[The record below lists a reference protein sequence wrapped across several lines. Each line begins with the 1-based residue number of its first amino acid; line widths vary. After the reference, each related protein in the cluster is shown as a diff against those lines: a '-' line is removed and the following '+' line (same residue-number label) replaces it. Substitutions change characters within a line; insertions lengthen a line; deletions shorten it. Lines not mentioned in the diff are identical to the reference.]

1 MTDKSAK
8 PDRRSN
14 LLTALAA
21 MQAEQQ
27 KISISISAVARR
39 AGVTPAL
46 IHNTYPDVAENI
58 RSLTGHGNPP
68 GDSPKNAEIQ
78 ALRDANKRLVES
90 NTRLNADAARLAST
104 VQTLIDEVAVLRSTT
119 ASNLIHLARQNQPK
133 PAKTV
138 TPATPFQAQPL
149 SYESNDV

>member
-27 KISISISAVARR
+27 KISISAVARR
-39 AGVTPAL
+39 ARVTPAL
-46 IHNTYPDVAENI
+46 IHNTYPDVAEKI

-78 ALRDANKRLVES
+78 TLRDANKRLVE
-90 NTRLNADAARLAST
+90 NNARLNADAARLASI
-104 VQTLIDEVAVLRSTT
+104 VQTLIDEVAVLRSAT
-119 ASNLIHLARQNQPK
+119 ASNLVHLARQNPS
-133 PAKTV
+133 KT
-138 TPATPFQAQPL
+138 
-149 SYESNDV
+149 